1 MLLPNVGQIRKLKI
15 ECHQKVWWHFLS
27 TQSGM
32 CRNPQRNNDTTKK
45 SQSTFFS
52 QTNQTFQL
60 GLHKAN
66 KVNRNATVGTAVLNI
81 FFVCVRKITHIIARC
96 ELKCK
101 HIKSDVKQKVK
112 YGYTVL
118 TIAMEKVWSQRWI
131 EVLPENDF
139 DFEIEAF
146 ADIELYIWPSQ
157 QMNRNWVLHCVEVW
171 LPTRMRSHCASHSMR
186 TANESRFIN
195 HLCRVSTGIFI
206 VGMCVF
212 GCLSKLNSQWNYIFK
227 SIIEYAFRTFEL
239 PHSN

>member
-1 MLLPNVGQIRKLKI
+1 MTQRKKVRAPFFHKQIK
-15 ECHQKVWWHFLS
+15 HFNLVCTKQTKS
-27 TQSGM
+27 IVM
-32 CRNPQRNNDTTKK
+32 PQWA
-45 SQSTFFS
+45 
-52 QTNQTFQL
+52 QL
-60 GLHKAN
+60 CW
-66 KVNRNATVGTAVLNI
+66 I
-81 FFVCVRKITHIIARC
+81 FFFVCVRKITHIIARC

-112 YGYTVL
+112 YGYTIL
-118 TIAMEKVWSQRWI
+118 TIAMEKVWGQRWI

-227 SIIEYAFRTFEL
+227 SIIEYAFRTFQL